1 MELLNPILTK
11 EMRTRMRGMRSFAV
25 VTIYAFTLGIILG
38 LFYWGFSTAERYGA
52 MSALGEKLAAV
63 AVFVQMALVCL
74 ISPTFTAAAIS
85 SEREQQTFEL
95 LISSLATPWTIL
107 VGKVGASLCYLLL
120 VLFAAL
126 PIVSFLYLVGGV
138 SIVDILVCYLV
149 MVVSGLTFCTVSF
162 LWSTLLR
169 RAVFA
174 QLVSLVTVGLLVVGL
189 PATMLIIGE
198 FRLAAGPAGSTSRFV
213 WDNILYTIACTNPF
227 YAQGDAL
234 FDPSGPQNTWL
245 TGVPVWIFQ
254 TIFYLLLTVA
264 SGYLSVKRLGG
275 VRNWL

>member
-38 LFYWGFSTAERYGA
+38 LFYWGFSTAERFGA
-52 MSALGEKLAAV
+52 LSGLGEKLAAV

-95 LISSLATPWTIL
+95 LVSSLASPLTIL
-107 VGKVGASLCYLLL
+107 LGKVGASICYLLL
-120 VLFAAL
+120 VLFGAL
-126 PIVSFLYLVGGV
+126 PIVSFLYLIGGV
-138 SIVDILVCYLV
+138 SLVDITICYLI
-149 MVVSGLTFCTVSF
+149 MLVSGLTYCTVSF
-162 LWSTLLR
+162 LWSTLVR
-169 RAVFA
+169 RAVIA
-174 QLVSLVTVGLLVVGL
+174 QMVSLVTVGMLVIGIPAATLVVQ
-189 PATMLIIGE
+189 E
-198 FRLAAGPAGSTSRFV
+198 FRILATASGSGSRFL
-213 WDNILYTIACTNPF
+213 WDNVLYTLYCTNPF

-234 FDPSGPQNTWL
+234 FGPTPSPTLWL
-245 TGVPVWIFQ
+245 PVPVWVFQ
-254 TIFYLLLTVA
+254 CSVYLLLTLLSA
-264 SGYLSVKRLGG
+264 YLAVKRLGS

>member
-25 VTIYAFTLGIILG
+25 VTIYAFTLGVILG
-38 LFYWGFSTAERYGA
+38 LFYWGFSAAERYGA
-52 MSALGEKLAAV
+52 LSGLGEKLAAV
-63 AVFVQMALVCL
+63 AVFVQMALICL

-95 LISSLATPWTIL
+95 LVSSLATPWTIL
-107 VGKVGASLCYLLL
+107 FGKVGASLCYLLL
-120 VLFAAL
+120 VLFGAL

-138 SIVDILVCYLV
+138 SILDVAICYLV
-149 MVVSGLTFCTVSF
+149 MLVSGLTYCTVSF

-169 RAVFA
+169 RAVLA
-174 QLVSLVTVGLLVVGL
+174 QMVSLVTVGLLVIGI
-189 PATMLIIGE
+189 PAATLVIQE
-198 FRLAAGPAGSTSRFV
+198 FKLLAYQSGSGSTFL
-213 WDNILYTIACTNPF
+213 WDNVLFTLYCTNPF

-234 FDPSGPQNTWL
+234 FGPTTSPTLWL
-245 TGVPVWIFQ
+245 PVPVWVFQ
-254 TIFYLLLTVA
+254 CGVYVALTLLSAYLA
-264 SGYLSVKRLGG
+264 VKRLGR